1 VDPELV
7 EVQIAVKVPESVLK
21 LIIANL
27 VPSADEATLM
37 PRSNP
42 AGGLFEIQ
50 WAPES
55 VEV

>member
-1 VDPELV
+1 M
-7 EVQIAVKVPESVLK
+7 EVQITVKVPESLLK

-27 VPSADEATLM
+27 VPSADEATLT

-42 AGGLFEIQ
+42 TGGLFEIQ